1 MDALAGGAAL
11 HIGDVAA
18 QRLLD
23 VGPRLGA
30 AAAGQDPAVHQS
42 AERGPVAGAGQV
54 VVDGAAP
61 EVVVEAVS
69 QPREEGDEFVRRE
82 EVAEHEDVGLFGR
95 LVAVDAVAL
104 RLQDPVKPADVS
116 VAGAVAVPVE
126 FGEAV
131 VALELADDTVVEG
144 DAQGAGDLLPALEFG
159 VRQTGALGEFATAG
173 LGERPQQFQGA
184 GEDPGGGD
192 VGVGVVV
199 EAGAAGV
206 RVGVVVLVGAHH
218 AEDAVPARGRVPGGG
233 VRPEPGDLQQ
243 HLGAAGV
250 QELGVAARLAVLP
263 HVVRD
268 RRSDVVLEV
277 GVVGQPAARAGV
289 EVQPLGLLPSVA
301 AALPRVQRPAPA
313 EGAGRRAGGFQAP
326 VAVGEQGPGDL
337 GEVQVEVR
345 QHEQLVPEDV
355 PAVGLAVQPARGDA
369 DVEVGGVRG
378 EGLQDVEEV
387 QPQDVAGF
395 AGDLEPGPAP
405 QLLPGGAVV
414 VPQFREAGRRGGPF
428 GGGA

>member
-1 MDALAGGAAL
+1 MLGHGAEVDALAGGAAL
-11 HIGDVAA
+11 HVGDIAA

-42 AERGPVAGAGQV
+42 AEGGAVAGAGQI

-61 EVVVEAVS
+61 EIVVEAVA

-82 EVAEHEDVGLFGR
+82 EVAEHEDVGLFGG

-104 RLQDPVKPADVS
+104 RLQDPVKAADVP

-126 FGEAV
+126 FGEV
-131 VALELADDTVVEG
+131 GVALELADDTVVEG
-144 DAQGAGDLLPALEFG
+144 DAQGAGDLLPALELAVLETG
-159 VRQTGALGEFATAG
+159 VLGEFAAAW

-199 EAGAAGV
+199 EAGAACCPG
-206 RVGVVVLVGAHH
+206 RRRGTRRGPSPRMRS
-218 AEDAVPARGRVPGGG
+218 PARGRVPGGG

-268 RRSDVVLEV
+268 RRSDVVLEM
-277 GVVGQPAARAGV
+277 GVVGQPAARAGLRCNRWV
-289 EVQPLGLLPSVA
+289 SSRPSLPLC
-301 AALPRVQRPAPA
+301 
-313 EGAGRRAGGFQAP
+313 
-326 VAVGEQGPGDL
+326 QG
-337 GEVQVEVR
+337 
-345 QHEQLVPEDV
+345 
-355 PAVGLAVQPARGDA
+355 
-369 DVEVGGVRG
+369 
-378 EGLQDVEEV
+378 
-387 QPQDVAGF
+387 
-395 AGDLEPGPAP
+395 
-405 QLLPGGAVV
+405 
-414 VPQFREAGRRGGPF
+414 
-428 GGGA
+428 